1 MTGEIIRRSAA
12 AALAALALAG
22 CATQQRAPSPLD
34 PFEPANRAVF
44 EFNDNADRF
53 VFKPV
58 AEGYRAVLPEFVRT
72 GVRNFFSNLRDPWIA
87 LNQLMQGKVELALSD
102 SWRFIVNSS
111 FGIGGLMD
119 VATDMRLPKHNEDF
133 GQTLG
138 VWGLDTGPYLVLPI
152 WGPSNVRDGAGLVV
166 DAYTYLPWWI
176 PDWADWSHRVA
187 WQNSLTAVDFVNI
200 RANLLDTTDLLEQA
214 ALDRYA
220 FVRDAFFQRRRSLV
234 YDGNPPPQLPAGGG
248 QSLAPWAPPP
258 APTAASEGAP
268 AQAYVETPAAA
279 PSAPVPA
286 DAAAQD
292 NDQAAITA
300 PPALTAA
307 PPAQVVEPQ
316 VPANY
321 SAVLAADDA
330 PRVVA
335 ATR

>member
-1 MTGEIIRRSAA
+1 MTGAIIRRFAA

-53 VFKPV
+53 VFKPI
-58 AEGYRAVLPEFVRT
+58 AEGYRAVLPEIART

-102 SWRFIVNSS
+102 GWRFIVNST
-111 FGIGGLMD
+111 FGIAGLMD

-152 WGPSNVRDGAGLVV
+152 WGPSNVRDGVGLVA

-176 PDWADWSHRVA
+176 PDWAGWSHRVA

-200 RANLLDTTDLLEQA
+200 RANLLDTTDILEQA

-234 YDGNPPPQLPAGGG
+234 YDGNPPPQPAGGERS
-248 QSLAPWAPPP
+248 QALPAEPTLA
-258 APTAASEGAP
+258 
-268 AQAYVETPAAA
+268 PAAA
-279 PSAPVPA
+279 E
-286 DAAAQD
+286 
-292 NDQAAITA
+292 
-300 PPALTAA
+300 TAA
-307 PPAQVVEPQ
+307 PVQDAEESPVSAAPSDAPAPIAQIVEPRI
-316 VPANY
+316 PTNY
-321 SAVLAADDA
+321 NAVLEADA